1 MNTRFSHRFLL
12 LFFINSIFFSCQNPN
27 THEEPPYTGA
37 PKQIISV
44 QQAQRMYDAYTERRV
59 PIIQRYEDSIAP
71 DSKKFTPTRYAEYD
85 LETIKQY
92 IAFIEHEAKAVNVD
106 IKTLRFY
113 LSNYPNSDTFP
124 NGENVKYPRRNSFFV
139 VPTMTYEGKNVGFS
153 IEEVDGKYIAAP
165 ITRRTP
171 NEEKQQDKRTADSTG
186 QMNEAGFFM
195 LNAAAQ
201 ESGSTSL
208 ILNDSQITPPP
219 GTSDFGNNN

>member
-124 NGENVKYPRRNSFFV
+124 NGENVK
-139 VPTMTYEGKNVGFS
+139 
-153 IEEVDGKYIAAP
+153 
-165 ITRRTP
+165 
-171 NEEKQQDKRTADSTG
+171 
-186 QMNEAGFFM
+186 
-195 LNAAAQ
+195 
-201 ESGSTSL
+201 
-208 ILNDSQITPPP
+208 
-219 GTSDFGNNN
+219 